1 LTASHAKLRNV
12 DHQPPEPIPTRK
24 EPRIATKPRVNREI
38 KTDKVRVIS
47 SKNEQLGVLLVPEA
61 LRLAE
66 AEGLD
71 LVEVA
76 PTAVPPVCR
85 IMDYGKYKYEQTKKQ
100 HAAKLHQRGTQLKEV
115 KFRPFTSQHDVD
127 YKLRHAIDFLAAG
140 HKVKLTVMFRGRE
153 LAHQEAGRA
162 LLDRLKTALADVC
175 TPDHPPR
182 TEGRNMMTIVSPKA
196 QTTGKRKTA
205 AKPSKAAAAG
215 TAKSSSTPA
224 EAAAAAPV
232 STPGPASETAKD
244 T

>member
-1 LTASHAKLRNV
+1 
-12 DHQPPEPIPTRK
+12 
-24 EPRIATKPRVNREI
+24 
-38 KTDKVRVIS
+38 VIS
-47 SKNEQLGVLLVPEA
+47 AKNEQLGVLLVPEA

-66 AEGLD
+66 VDGLD

-85 IMDYGKYKYEQTKKQ
+85 IMDYGKYKYEQTKKH

-153 LAHQEAGRA
+153 LAHQEAGHA

-175 TPDHPPR
+175 TPDNPAR
-182 TEGRNMMTIVSPKA
+182 TEGRNMMIIVSPKA
-196 QTTGKRKTA
+196 QATGKRKTA
-205 AKPSKAAAAG
+205 AKPKKTAATGSEKSPSKPAAA
-215 TAKSSSTPA
+215 T
-224 EAAAAAPV
+224 AAAEPV
-232 STPGPASETAKD
+232 LTTDQASEPTKD

>member
-1 LTASHAKLRNV
+1 
-12 DHQPPEPIPTRK
+12 
-24 EPRIATKPRVNREI
+24 
-38 KTDKVRVIS
+38 VIS
-47 SKNEQLGVLLVPEA
+47 AKNEQLGVLLVPEA

-66 AEGLD
+66 VDGLD

-85 IMDYGKYKYEQTKKQ
+85 IMDYGKYKYEQTKKH

-153 LAHQEAGRA
+153 LAHQEAGHA
-162 LLDRLKTALADVC
+162 LLDRLKSALADVC
-175 TPDHPPR
+175 TPDNPAR
-182 TEGRNMMTIVSPKA
+182 TEGRNMMIIVSPKA
-196 QTTGKRKTA
+196 QATGKRKTA
-205 AKPSKAAAAG
+205 AKPKKTAATGSEKSPSKPAAA
-215 TAKSSSTPA
+215 T
-224 EAAAAAPV
+224 AAAEPV
-232 STPGPASETAKD
+232 LTTDQASEPTKD

>member
-1 LTASHAKLRNV
+1 M
-12 DHQPPEPIPTRK
+12 
-24 EPRIATKPRVNREI
+24 ATKPRVNREI
-38 KTDKVRVIS
+38 KTDKIRVIS

-76 PTAVPPVCR
+76 PTAAPPVCR

-127 YKLRHAIDFLAAG
+127 YKLRHAIDFLADG

-153 LAHQEAGRA
+153 LAHQEAGHA

-175 TPDHPPR
+175 TPDHPAR
-182 TEGRNMMTIVSPKA
+182 TEGRNMMIIVSPKA
-196 QTTGKRKTA
+196 QAVGKRKTA
-205 AKPSKAAAAG
+205 AKPKKAAASGAVK
-215 TAKSSSTPA
+215 KSPTPA
-224 EAAAAAPV
+224 EAPAAVAPA
-232 STPGPASETAKD
+232 PPAGPASETTKD
-244 T
+244 A

>member
-1 LTASHAKLRNV
+1 M
-12 DHQPPEPIPTRK
+12 
-24 EPRIATKPRVNREI
+24 
-38 KTDKVRVIS
+38 IS
-47 SKNEQLGVLLVPEA
+47 SKNEQLGVLLVPDA

-66 AEGLD
+66 TEGLD

-153 LAHQEAGRA
+153 LAHQEAGHV
-162 LLDRLKTALADVC
+162 LLERLKSALADVC
-175 TPDHPPR
+175 TPDNPAR
-182 TEGRNMMTIVSPKA
+182 MEGRNMMIIVSPKA
-196 QTTGKRKTA
+196 QAVGKRKTA
-205 AKPSKAAAAG
+205 AKPKKAAATG
-215 TAKSSSTPA
+215 TAKKPA
-224 EAAAAAPV
+224 LPAATTAAAAPA
-232 STPGPASETAKD
+232 PPAGPASETTKD

>member
-1 LTASHAKLRNV
+1 MRSRNA
-12 DHQPPEPIPTRK
+12 DHRQPEPIPTRK

-66 AEGLD
+66 TEGLD

-205 AKPSKAAAAG
+205 AKPSKTAAAG
-215 TAKSSSTPA
+215 TAKSSSAPA
-224 EAAAAAPV
+224 AATAAAAPV
-232 STPGPASETAKD
+232 PTPGPASETTKD